1 MPPVPA
7 AEMRE
12 MKMFKVTKVEIATGN
27 ETNFGCGYSEEDVKA
42 ITKGYKFNGLFYERK
57 NGKFIYIVD
66 EQR

>member
-1 MPPVPA
+1 
-7 AEMRE
+7 
-12 MKMFKVTKVEIATGN
+12 MKMFKVTKVEIATGS
-27 ETNFGCGYSEEDVKA
+27 ETNYGCGYNEEDVKA